1 MQIPVEAT
9 ALLLPVQGQPGA
21 PAQRLARPT
30 QIEAGETEEQQR
42 QSAGSGDLLA
52 HFAHG
57 QEAVQHQHQVKE
69 VLANGL
75 GQYFTSVGVEDDARP
90 ASLARR
96 GYKKSGARTVVATI
110 DPQCGDAIG
119 GSGLDLRSQ
128 FAWREMP
135 LRTGLNLPALGVE
148 RPGDL
153 ALEAVKGTGD
163 AHDGQHQAGTDAKE
177 PVQLKDD
184 FLEHDG
190 ATLALTHC
198 DGRPLYMG
206 IIFITIHLR
215 IIYAS
220 TARSG
225 SITYRPI

>member
-1 MQIPVEAT
+1 M
-9 ALLLPVQGQPGA
+9 
-21 PAQRLARPT
+21 
-30 QIEAGETEEQQR
+30 
-42 QSAGSGDLLA
+42 
-52 HFAHG
+52 
-57 QEAVQHQHQVKE
+57 QHQHQVEE

-75 GQYFTSVGVEDDARP
+75 GQNLTSVGVEDDARP

-96 GYKKSGARTVVATI
+96 GYEKSGARSVVATI
-110 DPQCGDAIG
+110 DPQCGDTIC

-128 FAWREMP
+128 LTWREMP
-135 LRTGLNLPALGVE
+135 LCAGLDLPALGVE

-153 ALEAVKGTGD
+153 TLEAVKGTGD
-163 AHDGQHQAGTDAKE
+163 THDGQHQACTDAEE
-177 PVQLKDD
+177 PVQLEDD

-215 IIYAS
+215 VIYAS
-220 TARSG
+220 TTRPG